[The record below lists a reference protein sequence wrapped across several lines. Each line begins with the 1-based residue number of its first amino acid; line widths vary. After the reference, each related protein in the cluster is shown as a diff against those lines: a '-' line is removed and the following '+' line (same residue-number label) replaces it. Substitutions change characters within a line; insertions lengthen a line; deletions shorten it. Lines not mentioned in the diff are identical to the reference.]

1 MQDGKGIIGEIAIK
15 SHRLADRRGLQ
26 SAMVLDSFRPLS
38 RRASVANMLFKA
50 RSAAVY
56 GIDAHIIDVE
66 VDFSGVILEK
76 SEFST
81 VGLPDAAVRESRDRV
96 RSAIRNSGFDIPP
109 TRITINLAP
118 ADIKKEG
125 SGFDLPIAIGILG
138 AYGGLHIKDISNF
151 LLVGELGLDGTL
163 RAVQGMLPIAI
174 AARAAGIKNLVI
186 PASNAREAAVVEGV
200 DVYPVQT
207 LSEVRELLNS
217 AFLGTLHAK
226 PLRIEAATL
235 LDELKQFPYDFKD
248 VRGQQVAKRALEVAA
263 AGGHNILM
271 IGPPG
276 SGKTMLAKRLPS
288 ILAPLRFEE
297 ALETT
302 KIHSV
307 AGVLDADR
315 GLVTHRP
322 FRSPHHTISDAG
334 LIGGGMI
341 PRPGEVSLAHNGL
354 LFLDELPEFPRN
366 VLEVLRQPLED
377 GTVTIARAAMSLT
390 FPARFMLAAAM
401 NPCPC
406 GYFNDK
412 SRECMCTPPMI
423 QRYVSK
429 VSGPLLD
436 RIDIHIEV
444 PAVQYKEL
452 RGRASAEGRQR
463 FAFASWPPASAST
476 SASPPVERPARTRQR
491 KSQVRGQAIF
501 SNSQM
506 NTQQVRTF
514 CDLSPDAER
523 LLERAMQQQGLTA
536 RAHDRILKVARTI
549 ADLGGEPDIAVKH
562 IAEAIQY
569 RTLDRSYWA

>member
-1 MQDGKGIIGEIAIK
+1 MRMLYSAHSI
-15 SHRLADRRGLQ
+15 RLKD
-26 SAMVLDSFRPLS
+26 
-38 RRASVANMLFKA
+38 ASGMLFKA

-56 GIDAHIIDVE
+56 GIDANIIDVE
-66 VDFSGVILEK
+66 VDYSGVVLEK
-76 SEFST
+76 PEFHT

-96 RSAIRNSGFDIPP
+96 RSAIKNSGFDIPP

-118 ADIKKEG
+118 ADLKKEG

-138 AYGGLHIKDISNF
+138 AYGALHIKDVSDY
-151 LLVGELGLDGTL
+151 LLVGELGLDGSL
-163 RAVQGMLPIAI
+163 RAVQGMLPIAV
-174 AARAAGIKNLVI
+174 AARAKGIPNLII

-200 DVYPVQT
+200 NVYPVQS
-207 LSEVRELLNS
+207 LLEVRELLNS
-217 AFLGTLHAK
+217 AAFGAIK
-226 PLRIEAATL
+226 AQPLRVAAASL
-235 LDELKQFPYDFKD
+235 LDELQQFPHDFKD
-248 VRGQQVAKRALEVAA
+248 VRGQHVAKRALEVAA

-315 GLVTHRP
+315 GLVAHRP

-377 GTVTIARAAMSLT
+377 GHVTIARAAMSLS

-436 RIDIHIEV
+436 RIDIHIDV
-444 PAVQYKEL
+444 PAVNYKEM
-452 RGRASAEGRQR
+452 RSTNEPESSAKIR
-463 FAFASWPPASAST
+463 
-476 SASPPVERPARTRQR
+476 ERVMRTRQKQLER
-491 KSQVRGQAIF
+491 FASSREKIYCNA
-501 SNSQM
+501 QM
-506 NTQQVRTF
+506 SSRHIRTH
-514 CDLSPDAER
+514 CELSADCER
-523 LLERAMQQQGLTA
+523 LLERAMTQQGLSA
-536 RAHDRILKVARTI
+536 RAHDRILKVARTL
-549 ADLGGEPDIAVKH
+549 ADMEDRPNLEPKH

-569 RTLDRSYWA
+569 RSLDRTYWT

>member
-1 MQDGKGIIGEIAIK
+1 
-15 SHRLADRRGLQ
+15 
-26 SAMVLDSFRPLS
+26 
-38 RRASVANMLFKA
+38 MLFKA

-66 VDFSGVILEK
+66 VDFSGIKTTEE
-76 SEFST
+76 SFST

-96 RSAIRNSGFDIPP
+96 RSAIKNSGFDLPP

-118 ADIKKEG
+118 ADLKKEG
-125 SGFDLPIAIGILG
+125 SGFDLPIAVAILG
-138 AYGGLHIKDISNF
+138 AYGGLAIKDISDF
-151 LLVGELGLDGTL
+151 VLVGELGLDGTL

-174 AARAAGIKNLVI
+174 AARAAGIHHLVI
-186 PASNAREAAVVEGV
+186 PAANAREAAVVEGV
-200 DVYPVQT
+200 KVYPVKR
-207 LSEVRELLNS
+207 LLEVRELLNS
-217 AFLGTLHAK
+217 AAMGNIFAA
-226 PLRIEAATL
+226 PLVVDTKAL
-235 LDELKQFPYDFKD
+235 LSDAQEYQADFRD
-248 VRGQQVAKRALEVAA
+248 VRGQYVAKRALEVAA

-288 ILAPLRFEE
+288 ILTPLLFEE

-307 AGVLDADR
+307 AGVLNKDE
-315 GLVTHRP
+315 GLVTRRP

-377 GTVTIARAAMSLT
+377 GKVTISRAAMSLS
-390 FPARFMLAAAM
+390 FPARLMLAAAM

-406 GYFNDK
+406 GYHNDK
-412 SRECMCTPPMI
+412 SRDCTCTPPMI

-444 PAVQYKEL
+444 PAVKYQEL
-452 RGRASAEGRQR
+452 RGDSAIEGSAEIRTRVIAARQR
-463 FAFASWPPASAST
+463 QHERFAAAA
-476 SASPPVERPARTRQR
+476 ERTKGTAKAPT
-491 KSQVRGQAIF
+491 KAIF
-501 SNSQM
+501 ANAQM
-506 NTQQVRTF
+506 NTQQIRVY
-514 CDLSPDAER
+514 CQLSSDAER
-523 LLERAMQQQGLTA
+523 LLERAMQQQGLSA
-536 RAHDRILKVARTI
+536 RAHDRILKVSRTI
-549 ADLGGEPDIAVKH
+549 ADLSAQQDISVKH

>member
-1 MQDGKGIIGEIAIK
+1 
-15 SHRLADRRGLQ
+15 
-26 SAMVLDSFRPLS
+26 
-38 RRASVANMLFKA
+38 MLFKT

-56 GIDAHIIDVE
+56 GIDAHLIDVE
-66 VDFSGVILEK
+66 VDFSGVKQAE
-76 SEFST
+76 ETFSV

-96 RSAIRNSGFDIPP
+96 RSAIKNSGFDLPP

-118 ADIKKEG
+118 ADLKKEG
-125 SGFDLPIAIGILG
+125 SGFDLPIAVGILG
-138 AYGGLHIKDISNF
+138 AYGGLAIGDISDF
-151 LLVGELGLDGTL
+151 VLVGELGLDGTL
-163 RAVQGMLPIAI
+163 RAVQGMLPIAV
-174 AARAAGIKNLVI
+174 AAKAAGIRNLVI
-186 PASNAREAAVVEGV
+186 PAGNAREAAVVDGV
-200 DVYPVQT
+200 SVYPVRS
-207 LSEVRELLNS
+207 LLEVRELLNS
-217 AFLGTLHAK
+217 AAHGPVKAEALRVESRALLEGALEHA
-226 PLRIEAATL
+226 A
-235 LDELKQFPYDFKD
+235 DFRD
-248 VRGQQVAKRALEVAA
+248 VRGQYVAKRALEVAA

-288 ILAPLRFEE
+288 ILTPLRFEE

-307 AGVLDADR
+307 AGVLNKDE

-322 FRSPHHTISDAG
+322 FRAPHHTISDAG
-334 LIGGGMI
+334 LIGGGMM

-377 GTVTIARAAMSLT
+377 GAVTIARAAMSLS

-412 SRECMCTPPMI
+412 SRDCMCTPPMI

-452 RGRASAEGRQR
+452 RGGAAAEGSAEIRARVLKARERQHAR
-463 FAFASWPPASAST
+463 FLESG
-476 SASPPVERPARTRQR
+476 ARTDGSTRAASR
-491 KSQVRGQAIF
+491 AVFA
-501 SNSQM
+501 NAQM
-506 NTQQVRTF
+506 TTKQIRTH
-514 CDLSPDAER
+514 CELSSEAER
-523 LLERAMQQQGLTA
+523 MLERAMQQQGLSA

-549 ADLGGEPDIAVKH
+549 ADLDATEGIAVKH

>member
-1 MQDGKGIIGEIAIK
+1 
-15 SHRLADRRGLQ
+15 
-26 SAMVLDSFRPLS
+26 
-38 RRASVANMLFKA
+38 MLYKA

-66 VDFSGVILEK
+66 VDFSGVVLDKEV
-76 SEFST
+76 FAT

-96 RSAIRNSGFDIPP
+96 RSAIKNCGFDLPP

-118 ADIKKEG
+118 ADLKKEG
-125 SGFDLPIAIGILG
+125 SGFDLAIAIAILG
-138 AYGGLHIKDISNF
+138 AYGGLAIKDVSDF
-151 LLVGELGLDGTL
+151 VLVGELGLDGSL

-174 AARAAGIKNLVI
+174 AARASGIRNLVI
-186 PASNAREAAVVEGV
+186 PAANAREAAVVEGV
-200 DVYPVQT
+200 NVYPVNS
-207 LSEVRELLNS
+207 LLEVRELLNS
-217 AFLGTLHAK
+217 ATPAPGGQPNIFAQPLHVDSKA
-226 PLRIEAATL
+226 L
-235 LDELKQFPYDFKD
+235 LNESAEYQADFRD
-248 VRGQQVAKRALEVAA
+248 VRGQHVAKRALEVAA

-307 AGVLDADR
+307 AGVLDKDA

-377 GTVTIARAAMSLT
+377 GTVTIARAAMSLS

-406 GYFNDK
+406 GYHNDP
-412 SRECMCTPPMI
+412 SRDCMCTPPMI

-452 RGRASAEGRQR
+452 RGGTAAEGSTEIRTRVLAARERQHNR
-463 FAFASWPPASAST
+463 FLEFAAKPAPSRKTNARSAS
-476 SASPPVERPARTRQR
+476 R
-491 KSQVRGQAIF
+491 AIF
-501 SNSQM
+501 SNAHM
-506 NTQQVRTF
+506 TTQQIRNF
-514 CDLSPDAER
+514 CELSSDAER
-523 LLERAMQQQGLTA
+523 LLERAMQQQGLSA

-549 ADLGGEPDIAVKH
+549 ADLEAAPGIAVKH

>member
-1 MQDGKGIIGEIAIK
+1 
-15 SHRLADRRGLQ
+15 
-26 SAMVLDSFRPLS
+26 
-38 RRASVANMLFKA
+38 MLFKA

-56 GIDAHIIDVE
+56 GIDANIIDVE
-66 VDFSGVILEK
+66 VDFSGVKLDHEQ
-76 SEFST
+76 FNT

-96 RSAIRNSGFDIPP
+96 RSAIKNSGFDIPP

-118 ADIKKEG
+118 ADLKKEG

-138 AYGGLHIKDISNF
+138 AYGALQTKDLCDY
-151 LLVGELGLDGTL
+151 LLVGELGLDGSL
-163 RAVQGMLPIAI
+163 RAVQGMLPIAV
-174 AARAAGIKNLVI
+174 AAREKGIRNLVI

-200 DVYPVQT
+200 NVFPVHT
-207 LSEVRELLNS
+207 LLEVRELLNAAS
-217 AFLGTLHAK
+217 FGVLPIA
-226 PLRIEAATL
+226 PLKVQTTDL
-235 LDELKQFPYDFKD
+235 LNEMQHFPFDFKD
-248 VRGQQVAKRALEVAA
+248 VRGQHVAKRALEVAA

-307 AGVLDADR
+307 AGVLDAEQ

-334 LIGGGMI
+334 LIGGGMM

-377 GTVTIARAAMSLT
+377 GMVTIARAAMSLS

-452 RGRASAEGRQR
+452 RGGSAAEGSSEIRERVLLARERQNER
-463 FAFASWPPASAST
+463 FTIAGD
-476 SASPPVERPARTRQR
+476 RT
-491 KSQVRGQAIF
+491 KSNGKGISKRIYA
-501 SNSQM
+501 NSQM
-506 NTQQVRTF
+506 STQQIRMH
-514 CDLSPDAER
+514 CELSSDAER
-523 LLERAMQQQGLTA
+523 LLERAMQQQGLSA

-549 ADLGGEPDIAVKH
+549 ADLEASQDIVVKH

-569 RTLDRSYWA
+569 RTLDRSYWS